1 MKFLIILFVTFL
13 ACASAAV
20 YQRNVVMPVAE
31 IEGRITNGNTASV
44 GQFPYQV
51 GLSLQLNALSSSWC
65 GGSLIA
71 SNWVLTA
78 AHCTIGAKKATV
90 YLGATE
96 RTSAEVTYTVSAS
109 DIIIHAAYND
119 ATLKNDI
126 SLIKIP
132 SVSYTAKI
140 QPVKLPAMASSYA
153 TYTGDYVIASGWGR
167 ISDNIP
173 SVTKNLQ
180 WARFKVI
187 SNTQCAAYYVKNTV
201 TATNICISTPGA
213 TSTCSGD
220 SGGPLVLE
228 STKVQI
234 GLTSFG
240 ADSGCELG
248 VPAAFTR
255 LTSYLDWIKANTGIA
270 Y

>member
-1 MKFLIILFVTFL
+1 MKFLIILAVTLL
-13 ACASAAV
+13 ASASAAV
-20 YQRNVVMPVAE
+20 YPRNVAVPAVDT
-31 IEGRITNGNTASV
+31 EGRITNGNTASV

-51 GLSLQLNALSSSWC
+51 GLSLQRNALSSSWC

-71 SNWVLTA
+71 SDWVLTA
-78 AHCTIGAKKATV
+78 AHCTIGVKKATV

-96 RTSAEVTYTVSAS
+96 RTSAEVTYTVTAD

-119 ATLKNDI
+119 NTLKNDI
-126 SLIKIP
+126 SLIRIP
-132 SVSYTAKI
+132 SVKYTAKI

-173 SVTKNLQ
+173 GATKNLQ
-180 WARFKVI
+180 WARFQVI
-187 SNTQCAAYYVKNTV
+187 SNTKCAASYVKNTV
-201 TATNICISTPGA
+201 TATNICIATPGA

-240 ADSGCELG
+240 AKSGCELG

-255 LTSYLDWIKANTGIA
+255 LTSYLEWIKANTGIA